1 MWANCA
7 GSTGRASTGGC
18 GHESTTSKREVKRRD
33 SSILRLPH
41 PLAVLAVTRREG
53 APPPRCAGMG
63 GTVKNLEAH
72 NGFMYLPLERASL
85 RGDFASFKNLTRSI
99 QG

>member
-1 MWANCA
+1 MWANCV

-53 APPPRCAGMG
+53 APPHGVQGWEGRCRTWRHTTGSCI
-63 GTVKNLEAH
+63 
-72 NGFMYLPLERASL
+72 SL
-85 RGDFASFKNLTRSI
+85 WNEPHSAETLLLFKPLTRSI